1 VPVRSVFTSAVVL
14 TLAVVAGG
22 RADDKPK
29 PPDTPAEKWKA
40 IQKEDTD
47 ARQEVRKKL
56 DEIGRGEEAATKRE
70 AILKEYAAAGGKRKE
85 AALALVRGDPSSALA
100 GEVLV
105 WVATRADGDTRK
117 VAVELLA
124 KHHAANPKIGEVVI
138 RLGQAERYD
147 EGGENKALTA
157 LLASAEK
164 STDATVGGRAA
175 IVKAWR
181 ALKLS
186 QKADVEKNPK
196 ADELAAAAE
205 KALEAAA
212 KGFDKVKVYDFEKSP
227 TVGETAA
234 GELFELRNLRVG
246 KPAPE
251 IEGEDLDGKKFRL
264 SDYKGKVVMLDFWG
278 DW

>member
-1 VPVRSVFTSAVVL
+1 MRSLFAPAVVL
-14 TLAVVAGG
+14 ALTAVAGV

-40 IQKEDTD
+40 IQKESDD
-47 ARQEVRKKL
+47 ARQELRKKL

-70 AILKEYAAAGGKRKE
+70 AVLKDYTAAGVKRQE

-105 WVATRADGDTRK
+105 WVAMRSRDDTRNA
-117 VAVELLA
+117 AVELLIQ
-124 KHHAANPKIGEVVI
+124 HHPTNPKVGELLI
-138 RLGQAERYD
+138 PLGQDERYD
-147 EGGENKALTA
+147 EGGEIKALTA
-157 LLASAEK
+157 LLASVEK
-164 STDATVGGRAA
+164 STDATVVGRAA
-175 IVKAWR
+175 VVKAWR

-205 KALEAAA
+205 KAFEAAA
-212 KGFDKVKVYDFEKSP
+212 KGFGKVKVYGFETSP
-227 TVGETAA
+227 TVAETAA
-234 GELFELRNLRVG
+234 GELFELRNLRIG

-251 IEGEDLDGKKFRL
+251 IEGEDLDGMKFKL